1 MNVLHR
7 LRASLDPGGLVIDTQ
22 PVSPLPPI
30 EANSQYL
37 GALDRREWARTIRSL
52 DSQVERVID
61 DGLFELIDT
70 SHFAVADE
78 FGSGPELVEATRQ
91 WQGTSVSEAVAAR
104 IARETSSA
112 QLTHAVRLR
121 VLRRL

>member
-1 MNVLHR
+1 MNVLHQ
-7 LRASLDPGGLVIDTQ
+7 LRASLDPGGLVVDTQ

-37 GALDRREWARTIRSL
+37 GALDRRQWARTIQSL
-52 DSQVERVID
+52 DSRVERVID
-61 DGLFELIDT
+61 EGLFELIHT
-70 SHFAVADE
+70 SHVAVADE

-91 WQGTSVSEAVAAR
+91 WQGTAVSDAVAAR

>member
-7 LRASLDPGGLVIDTQ
+7 LRASLAPGGLVIDTQ
-22 PVSPLPPI
+22 PISPLPPV

-52 DSQVERVID
+52 DSRVESVID
-61 DGLFELIDT
+61 EGLFELIHT
-70 SHFAVADE
+70 THFAVADE
-78 FGSGPELVEATRQ
+78 FGSGPELVEAIRH
-91 WQGTSVSEAVAAR
+91 WRGTSVSEAVADR

-112 QLTHAVRLR
+112 QLMQAVRLR
-121 VLRRL
+121 VLRSL